1 MKTEFHLKFKDEN
14 NNLAYYFCSLLYEE
28 TTDHPGLLVDLVNVI
43 TDINIAIESGEFDT
57 IVIISH
63 SPLRV
68 LNILLL
74 FFL

>member
-1 MKTEFHLKFKDEN
+1 M
-14 NNLAYYFCSLLYEE
+14 E
-28 TTDHPGLLVDLVNVI
+28 TTDHPGLLVDLVKVI

>member
-1 MKTEFHLKFKDEN
+1 MWRQLITLGYWWI
-14 NNLAYYFCSLLYEE
+14 LW
-28 TTDHPGLLVDLVNVI
+28 VDLVNVI

-57 IVIISH
+57 IVIISN